1 VTTPASDALADTPV
15 VETLALSKVYTNA
28 ERETAVLSDVNM
40 TIAPAELVALRGPSG
55 SGKSTLLNILG
66 CLDKPTGGQFLL
78 GGSDVSAL
86 GREEQAWVRL
96 NYLGFV
102 FQSFHLLPHATALEN
117 AALPL
122 YYAGATT
129 QASEE
134 RARERLERVGLGH
147 RLHHYP
153 AQLSGGERQRVSIA
167 RALSMNPRLLL
178 ADEPTGALDSRS
190 GAEII
195 ELLLSLQQ
203 ERHAA
208 ILLVTHDEN
217 VARHAHRQLYLRDGR
232 LVSAEEAGR

>member
-1 VTTPASDALADTPV
+1 MALATPTTVGTRV
-15 VETLALSKVYTNA
+15 VETRAVSKVYADA
-28 ERETAVLSDVNM
+28 ERETTVLSDVNM
-40 TIAPAELVALRGPSG
+40 TIDPAEIVALRGPSG

-66 CLDKPTGGQFLL
+66 CLDKPSGGQLLL

-117 AALPL
+117 AALPP
-122 YYAGATT
+122 YYAGTT
-129 QASEE
+129 TKAAEE
-134 RARERLERVGLGH
+134 RAREGLERVGLGH
-147 RLHHYP
+147 RLRHYP
-153 AQLSGGERQRVSIA
+153 AQLSGGERQRVAIA

-190 GAEII
+190 GSEII
-195 ELLLSLQQ
+195 ELLLNLQQ
-203 ERHAA
+203 ERRAA

-217 VARHAHRQLYLRDGR
+217 VARHAHRQLWLKDGR
-232 LVSAEEAGR
+232 LVSPEETGP

>member
-1 VTTPASDALADTPV
+1 VTAPAAAPLSTSV
-15 VETLALSKVYTNA
+15 VETLALSKVYANA
-28 ERETAVLSDVNM
+28 GRETPVLAGVNM
-40 TIAPAELVALRGPSG
+40 TIEPAEIVALRGPSG

-66 CLDKPTGGQFLL
+66 CLDKPTTGRFLL
-78 GGSDVSAL
+78 GGSDVSTL

-129 QASEE
+129 QASEQ
-134 RARERLERVGLGH
+134 RARDCLARVGLGH
-147 RLHHYP
+147 RLRHYP
-153 AQLSGGERQRVSIA
+153 AELSGGERQRVAIA

-178 ADEPTGALDSRS
+178 ADEPTGALDSRN

-203 ERHAA
+203 ERRSA

-217 VARHAHRQLYLRDGR
+217 VARHAHRQLYLNDGR
-232 LVSAEEAGR
+232 LVTPAEVGR